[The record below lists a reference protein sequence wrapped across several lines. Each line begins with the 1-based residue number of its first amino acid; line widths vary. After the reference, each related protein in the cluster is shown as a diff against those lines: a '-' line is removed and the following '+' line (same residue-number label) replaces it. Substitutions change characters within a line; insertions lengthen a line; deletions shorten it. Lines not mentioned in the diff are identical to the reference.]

1 MGNKKNPYSTFF
13 YYGIFSIA
21 GGFVLRIMAPL
32 FQEGTTSLDNI
43 IFILNAVGIVF
54 IGIFAWNRN
63 EFNLLFRNLGL
74 CVNNRYPILKGKNVK
89 NKYCT
94 LYTFLL
100 PTGMKVSDIKKH
112 KDAFEQ
118 HFGKIVDINKS
129 KAATFTIEMY
139 SRPRFF
145 NYKKEVI
152 KGNIPINIPI
162 LIGQDLKDDKLV
174 FIDLDCDEPN
184 LIIAGT
190 IGGGVSNAVRVI
202 ITNLIITTKVKIH
215 LIDCKNGEELGIFKD
230 CKSVISF
237 SKNIDEAEIFLH
249 NIFNEMEHRL
259 ELFHNQEVQNINQY
273 NNKCKTKLTY
283 EVVLIDELQDLKYN
297 KYLFE
302 LIYHILRLSR
312 SCGIHMILCTHYPD
326 SFVLNNKI
334 KVNATNLLCF
344 KTKDGDLSKVVINKE
359 DLEHLIGKGHGYFYY
374 KNVKSEIQTPLLSE
388 IDAEKY
394 LKDQRDVIF

>member
-13 YYGIFSIA
+13 YYGIFSYVC
-21 GGFVLRIMAPL
+21 GFVLGFMAPL
-32 FQEGTTSLDNI
+32 FQEGTESLDYI
-43 IFILNAVGIVF
+43 IFLLKAVGIVF
-54 IGIFAWNRN
+54 IGIYAWNIN
-63 EFNLLFRNLGL
+63 EFNTLFRSVGL
-74 CVNNRYPILKGKNVK
+74 CVNNRYPILKRKKVK

-94 LYTFLL
+94 LYTFKL
-100 PTGMKVSDIKKH
+100 PNGMKVSDIKKH

-118 HFGKIVDINKS
+118 HFGKIVDINKT
-129 KAATFTIEMY
+129 KAETFTIEVY
-139 SRPRFF
+139 NRPRLF
-145 NYKKEVI
+145 NYKKEFI
-152 KGNIPINIPI
+152 DGNIPI

-190 IGGGVSNAVRVI
+190 IGGGISNAVRVI
-202 ITNLIITTKVKIH
+202 ITNLIVTTKVKIH
-215 LIDCKNGEELGIFKD
+215 LIDCKNGEKLGIFKD

-237 SKNIDEAEIFLH
+237 SKNIEEAEIFLH

-259 ELFHNQEVQNINQY
+259 ELFHNQEVQDINQY
-273 NNKCKTKLTY
+273 NKKSKTKLTY
-283 EVVLIDELQDLKYN
+283 EIVIVDELQDLKYN

-312 SCGIHMILCTHYPD
+312 SCGIHMILCTHCPD
-326 SFVLNNKI
+326 YYVLNNKI